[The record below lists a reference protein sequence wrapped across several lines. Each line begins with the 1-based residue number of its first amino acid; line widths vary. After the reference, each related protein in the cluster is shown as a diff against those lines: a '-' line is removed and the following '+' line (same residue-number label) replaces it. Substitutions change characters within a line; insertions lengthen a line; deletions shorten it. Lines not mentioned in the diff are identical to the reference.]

1 VRRAKGLILAA
12 LLTASVAGA
21 AEPAPAS
28 GKVAEVVVRGTRWI
42 EEAAVLANVSMHAG
56 DAITS
61 ERVRR
66 DLNAVWGTGF
76 FQDVRVLS
84 EEIPGRGMRLIFQVV
99 EKPSVT
105 DVKLEGN
112 KKIDEEDLR
121 DLIDVKSFGVLN
133 EAKVRETV
141 KLLRDKYVEKGFYLA
156 EINPEIV
163 PTGENSVD
171 VVFHIVEN
179 RKVIVQRIEFTGND
193 HVADRKFKK
202 YMQTKEGGFAPWL
215 FNTGT
220 FDAEKLEGDA
230 QVVQYV
236 LLEEGYV
243 DAKVDPAKV
252 YLSPDKRYIY
262 VSFHVEEGPK
272 YEIGSTDVGGDFNDE
287 KGLTKAAV
295 EQIISG
301 IATVD
306 VQEDQWR
313 AAHGRR
319 VPKTHPKR
327 GPELEPGETFKY
339 STMEA
344 VRQAVTN
351 LYQDQGYA
359 FVNVIPQPIPN
370 HDTNTVDI
378 RFDIEMGEP
387 QRVGHI
393 DISGN
398 DPTFDK
404 VIRREILVNEGDLYR
419 GSLIEASKEQLMR
432 LGFFEDVQVSTP
444 KGEGENVLDLNVKV
458 TEQPTGSFSLGM
470 GYSNLEKFSIN
481 ANVQKNNF
489 LGLGWIVNAAVNWSK
504 LKRQANLDFID
515 PHFLDSDWTFKISGY
530 WIERKYQLDE
540 FQRGASVGVGRYLD
554 RLDDVELRLDYTIE
568 DVGISS
574 LDAYRKR
581 LLGGELFRNGL
592 TSSVGLS
599 FILDKRNN
607 KIIPTKGIYTTASI
621 SMAGGARSDDKLVS
635 VLGGDFNFVEA
646 KFNLRWY
653 QPLIPHSD
661 MLIFRFNS
669 SVGAV
674 WSTDGSVIPYIH
686 RYRAGGI
693 NSVRGFQWFS
703 LGPTI
708 RTIRSDDPTSGD
720 DSLVVGGTQSWVN
733 NFEIES
739 PIVKA
744 AGISLVAFFDAG
756 NAFGDPWGHGNINPL
771 QLRTAAGF
779 GVRWR
784 SPIGPLRFEW
794 GFPLRPRDDETRTV
808 FDFSIGSFF

>member
-1 VRRAKGLILAA
+1 MRRAKALILGA

-21 AEPAPAS
+21 AEPVPAS

-42 EEAAVLANVSMHAG
+42 EEAAVLANVSMHVG

-287 KGLTKAAV
+287 KGLTKDAV

-313 AAHGRR
+313 AAHGRH

-378 RFDIEMGEP
+378 RFDVEMGEP
-387 QRVGHI
+387 QRVGRI

-444 KGEGENVLDLNVKV
+444 KGEGDNVLDLNVKV

-470 GYSNLEKFSIN
+470 GYSNLEKFSVN

-540 FQRGASVGVGRYLD
+540 FQRGASIGVGRYLD

-621 SMAGGARSDDKLVS
+621 SMAGGARSNDKLVS

-794 GFPLRPRDDETRTV
+794 GFPLRPRDDEKHTV